1 MRLLP
6 IARSLIL
13 AAFPMLIAAQAAAT
27 EQEVVRDGKTEYD
40 EHCVA
45 CHGEKAK
52 GDGRMAEILTIKPA
66 NLTEISKRN
75 GGAYP
80 FWQVYFTIEGTVPVR
95 GHLYMPDWGTRF
107 KGDESKPGYP
117 PAYLRILTLTH
128 YLETIQEK

>member
-6 IARSLIL
+6 TARTLIM
-13 AAFPMLIAAQAAAT
+13 AAVPMLIAAQAGAT

-45 CHGEKAK
+45 CHGDAGK
-52 GDGRMAEILTIKPA
+52 GDGRMAEILTVKPA
-66 NLTEISKRN
+66 DLTGISKRN
-75 GGAYP
+75 GGVFP
-80 FWQVYFTIEGTVPVR
+80 FWQVYFMIEGTVPVR

-107 KGDESKPGYP
+107 KGDESKPGYAA
-117 PAYLRILTLTH
+117 AYLRILTLAH

>member
-1 MRLLP
+1 
-6 IARSLIL
+6 
-13 AAFPMLIAAQAAAT
+13 
-27 EQEVVRDGKTEYD
+27 VRDGKTEYD

-117 PAYLRILTLTH
+117 AAYLRILTLVH